1 MGFLVSACVDV
12 SMNGYIVAVSLA
24 GGVVEEV
31 RGWESVLSGAS
42 VSHRVSQS
50 VQSPLRGPQSVTLQ
64 SQSVPTDHNA
74 CTSHTPSPVFT
85 EGRSHHILPKYS
97 IHNIWILHLQMTK
110 LTFPLRPDNASNE
123 FAAPSPKF
131 RFFSSMIYRGL
142 MTFHNITSCHLNL
155 HFLINQ
161 HKNQENKNLSFGKSQ
176 NQNDCKPPIITRMK
190 KDFDLYFVL
199 IYTLLVYNWYRKII
213 ECRDD
218 HSFDVFLQ
226 SWNLLKQIPLKAAAQ
241 VWWLSHALTTMTMT
255 WPRLWSMFQYLG
267 SYLAGQKKVKM
278 KM

>member
-1 MGFLVSACVDV
+1 
-12 SMNGYIVAVSLA
+12 
-24 GGVVEEV
+24 
-31 RGWESVLSGAS
+31 
-42 VSHRVSQS
+42 
-50 VQSPLRGPQSVTLQ
+50 
-64 SQSVPTDHNA
+64 
-74 CTSHTPSPVFT
+74 
-85 EGRSHHILPKYS
+85 
-97 IHNIWILHLQMTK
+97 
-110 LTFPLRPDNASNE
+110 
-123 FAAPSPKF
+123 
-131 RFFSSMIYRGL
+131 MIYRGL

-176 NQNDCKPPIITRMK
+176 NQNQQTTHHN
-190 KDFDLYFVL
+190 KDEEGFWFVL
-199 IYTLLVYNWYRKII
+199 RTNTLLVYNWYRKIIII

-226 SWNLLKQIPLKAAAQ
+226 NWNLLKQIPLKAAAQ

-255 WPRLWSMFQYLG
+255 MKYFSMSG